1 MDPRQGAATCLE
13 RWRHVDDA
21 VVPPVLQFMQVGV
34 QSQDWRA
41 REAAILAFGS
51 VRRLAAA
58 PPTHPPRRRSPRP
71 RPAPQILE
79 GPSDEAIGNYVSQGM
94 DYFIGAMR
102 DASVAVRD
110 TAAWTIGRICDHQ
123 MERIQ
128 PQHWKAMMHTPAASE
143 DPAARGVLWSGL
155 EDTAVAANV
164 CLALH
169 NLAEHCEDQRDRPSN
184 PLSTQFIAIAQALL
198 ACTERADAAT
208 QTCARRRTRR

>member
-1 MDPRQGAATCLE
+1 M
-13 RWRHVDDA
+13 
-21 VVPPVLQFMQVGV
+21 
-34 QSQDWRA
+34 
-41 REAAILAFGS
+41 
-51 VRRLAAA
+51 
-58 PPTHPPRRRSPRP
+58 
-71 RPAPQILE
+71 
-79 GPSDEAIGNYVSQGM
+79 PSDEAIGNYVSQGM
-94 DYFIGAMR
+94 EYFIGAMR

-128 PQHWKAMMHTPAASE
+128 PQHWKAMMHTPAAGE
-143 DPAARGVLWSGL
+143 DPATRGVLWSGL
-155 EDTAVAANV
+155 EDHPRVAANV

-208 QTCARRRTRR
+208 QNLRTWQRS